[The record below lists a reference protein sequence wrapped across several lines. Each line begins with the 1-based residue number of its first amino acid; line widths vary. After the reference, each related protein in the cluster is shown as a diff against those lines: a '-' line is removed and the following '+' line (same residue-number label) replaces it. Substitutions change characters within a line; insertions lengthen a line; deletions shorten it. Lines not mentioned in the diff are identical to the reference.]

1 MYHDCVPESPWLH
14 PPRPL
19 ADLVLFWG
27 LLSRPV
33 ASSCAISCCTQVLR
47 AAHLHRRAGEAAACL
62 HACEYRWLFCFSGCS
77 LYRNSNFLP
86 FPKAGIAHQPCWL
99 KSKGRRTPG
108 RPVRGP
114 HDDAQRED
122 PRTPSTRTPRC
133 PARGSDA
140 QQESPYPPDIPTL
153 LDQGKSFAPTNRSLE
168 FTHFFTQTVLSIYG
182 GGTLTKL
189 LTLTL
194 MPGCLDS
201 AWSRDCRHELACV
214 EVHPGRCLAGTRDGK
229 WGQAT
234 SCLCSWE
241 WPGEDTQ

>member
-33 ASSCAISCCTQVLR
+33 ASSCAISCCAQVLR

-86 FPKAGIAHQPCWL
+86 FPKAGLAHQPRWL
-99 KSKGRRTPG
+99 KSKGRRTLG

-114 HDDAQRED
+114 KDDAQRED
-122 PRTPSTRTPRC
+122 PTSPSARTSGC
-133 PARGSDA
+133 PMRGPEDA
-140 QQESPYPPDIPTL
+140 QREDPTTL
-153 LDQGKSFAPTNRSLE
+153 SRRTHA
-168 FTHFFTQTVLSIYG
+168 FTT
-182 GGTLTKL
+182 
-189 LTLTL
+189 
-194 MPGCLDS
+194 C
-201 AWSRDCRHELACV
+201 
-214 EVHPGRCLAGTRDGK
+214 HPSGSG
-229 WGQAT
+229 
-234 SCLCSWE
+234 
-241 WPGEDTQ
+241 